1 MIHIKHFLTF
11 FGMTFLLVSFSNCG
25 SSQQS
30 KTISFEENPPFT
42 ISEIFAQDWVA
53 GVKEGGS
60 GTNVHVTFDSV
71 NENLKIENIYFAK
84 KIFLVRQAGNNA
96 KVFVGS
102 YKTLP
107 GRDIIMDS
115 DPTKE
120 AKNAPAPAFPFEL
133 GSNEAVIKY
142 SVGGT
147 AKFFT
152 VSDVVIK
159 PRIAYPAANRN

>member
-1 MIHIKHFLTF
+1 MINIKNI
-11 FGMTFLLVSFSNCG
+11 FGLFSLSILLLIASNCA
-25 SSQQS
+25 SS
-30 KTISFEENPPFT
+30 KDTKGIHFESTPPFT

-60 GTNVHVTFDSV
+60 GTNVHVTYENL
-71 NENLKIENIYFAK
+71 NENLKIENGDFSK
-84 KIFLVRQAGNNA
+84 KILLVRQVGNDS
-96 KVFVGS
+96 KVFVGA
-102 YKTLP
+102 YKTVP

-115 DPTKE
+115 DPVNE
-120 AKNAPAPAFPFEL
+120 AKNTPAPAFPFEL

-142 SVGGT
+142 SVDGT
-147 AKFFT
+147 AKFFK